1 MAAVRNL
8 LFVFFSLAPGLA
20 AATLTPAQVP
30 GTAVWYLHVDIGE
43 LRKAES
49 AGALYTWLEREVF
62 DDVRDDLGIDLHREA
77 DSLTAYSDAT
87 LGTVIVVDGEISES
101 TRDKLSALAAAEAT
115 LETRSHGGRSYVHA
129 RRDGVNKS
137 AHSSLNDLDKSAY
150 FSFDVANKLIVASDE
165 KQMQALLDREGRI
178 AGNQN
183 HRGALLV
190 LTAEGSIVQA
200 GMRAPELGSGGDGW
214 DSNIL
219 RNTEQVALL
228 VADSRGG
235 MSIEA
240 QLVSREAAMA
250 QSLAGIMNGL
260 ISLQMLNENLEPRVR
275 SLIENT
281 RIGVK
286 DTVLSINT
294 VLDAATIRN
303 LLGEPDARAAVQ
315 SP

>member
-8 LFVFFSLAPGLA
+8 LLVFFALAPGFA
-20 AATLTPAQVP
+20 AAALSPAQVP
-30 GTAVWYLHVDIGE
+30 GTAVWYLHVDIDE
-43 LRKAES
+43 LRRAES
-49 AGALYTWLEREVF
+49 GGAVYAWLEREVF

-77 DSLTAYSDAT
+77 DSVTAYSDAA
-87 LGTVIVVDGEISES
+87 LGTVIVVDGDISDG
-101 TRDKLSALAAAEAT
+101 TRDKLLALAAADAA
-115 LETRSHGGRSYVHA
+115 LETRSHARRSYVHA
-129 RRDGVNKS
+129 RRDEVRKS
-137 AHSSLNDLDKSAY
+137 AHSSLNDLDRSAY
-150 FSFDVANKLIVASDE
+150 FSFDVAGKLIVTSDE
-165 KQMQALLDREGRI
+165 KQMQALLDRDGRI
-178 AGNQN
+178 AGNQD

-200 GMRAPELGSGGDGW
+200 GMRAPEVGSGADGW

-240 QLVSREAAMA
+240 RLVSREAAMA
-250 QSLAGIMNGL
+250 RSLAGIMNGL
-260 ISLQMLNENLEPRVR
+260 ISLQMLNEDLEPRVR

-281 RIGVK
+281 RIEVK
-286 DTVLSINT
+286 DAVLSINAL
-294 VLDAATIRN
+294 LDAATIRN
-303 LLGEPDARAAVQ
+303 LLGEADARAAVQ